1 MCRSSAIEPIPS
13 EKKYGKEAL
22 KEGKESG
29 TNETPHTNGL
39 EVVNYGFASQARFIR
54 ISHH

>member
-1 MCRSSAIEPIPS
+1 MQELGNRANPP

-22 KEGKESG
+22 EEGKEAG

-39 EVVNYGFASQARFIR
+39 EVVNYGLASQARFIR